1 MSPVSRAFPWR
12 GISNAPVTPRSI
24 ADEIREALPS
34 LDVDP
39 DTRKAI
45 ESWLAMDK
53 EFNVWF
59 LETTKRALADDELM
73 DLLGG
78 YGESQETV
86 STAWATFREEPNATK
101 LHASFAIS
109 IAKMQGLMNR

>member
-1 MSPVSRAFPWR
+1 M
-12 GISNAPVTPRSI
+12 TPRSI
-24 ADEIREALPS
+24 ADDIREALPS
-34 LDVDP
+34 LDLDA
-39 DTRKAI
+39 DTRKAV
-45 ESWLAMDK
+45 EGWLVADR

-86 STAWATFREEPNATK
+86 ATAWSSFREEPNGAK
-101 LHASFAIS
+101 LRASIAIS
-109 IAKMQGLMNR
+109 MARMETLMNK

>member
-1 MSPVSRAFPWR
+1 M
-12 GISNAPVTPRSI
+12 TPRSI

-34 LDVDP
+34 LRVDP
-39 DTRKAI
+39 DTRKAT
-45 ESWLAMDK
+45 ENWLAMDK

-59 LETTKRALADDELM
+59 LETTKRALGDEELM

-86 STAWATFREEPNATK
+86 SSAWSSFREEPNAAK

-109 IAKMQGLMNR
+109 IARMQDLMNR

>member
-1 MSPVSRAFPWR
+1 M
-12 GISNAPVTPRSI
+12 TPRSI
-24 ADEIREALPS
+24 ADDIREALPTLA
-34 LDVDP
+34 LDA

-45 ESWLAMDK
+45 ESWLAADR

-78 YGESQETV
+78 YGESQETI
-86 STAWATFREEPNATK
+86 SKAWSAFREEPNTAK
-101 LHASFAIS
+101 LHAAIAIS
-109 IAKMQGLMNR
+109 SARMQSLMNK

>member
-1 MSPVSRAFPWR
+1 M
-12 GISNAPVTPRSI
+12 TPRSI
-24 ADEIREALPS
+24 ADDIREALPG
-34 LDVDP
+34 LDLEP
-39 DTRKAI
+39 TTKQAI
-45 ESWLAMDK
+45 EGWLVADR

-86 STAWATFREEPNATK
+86 TAAWSSFRAEPDVSK
-101 LHASFAIS
+101 LHASIAIS
-109 IAKMQGLMNR
+109 IAQMQAIMNK